1 MRVLFPPLEP
11 VSTWCL
17 ETGGV
22 HRVYVEDCGSRD
34 GTPVVFLHGGP
45 GSGCKP
51 YHRQFF
57 NPARYRVILFDQR
70 GCGRST
76 PAGATAENT
85 TADLIADMEAIRERL
100 GIERWVLF
108 GGSWGATLALLYAQ
122 RHPGRVLAMILR
134 GTFLARRQDV
144 DWFFRD
150 GVSRIFPDAW
160 ETFTAAFPAVADG
173 DYVAAACEEMR
184 SGDPARRTACARA
197 WSDWTGKV
205 VTYLLPESPATEPT
219 PEQTERMRNEV
230 SVETHYAQHRYFIE
244 ENQVLRDVPRLP
256 RVPTVIV
263 HGRRDLTC
271 TLEASWTL
279 HRALPHSRL
288 VILREAGH
296 LASEPAMIDALVS
309 ATEQLHEALQC
320 P

>member
-11 VSTWCL
+11 VSTWHL
-17 ETGGV
+17 ETGGR
-22 HRVYVEDCGSRD
+22 HRLHVEDCGRRD
-34 GTPVVFLHGGP
+34 GVPIIFLHGGP

-57 NPARYRVILFDQR
+57 DPARYRIILFDQR

-76 PAGATAENT
+76 PAGETAENST
-85 TADLIADMEAIRERL
+85 TELIADIEAIRERL

-122 RHPGRVLAMILR
+122 RHPLRVRAMILR

-150 GVSRIFPDAW
+150 GVRRIFPDAW
-160 ETFTAAFPAVADG
+160 EAFTAAFPSVTDG
-173 DYVAAACEEMR
+173 DYVAAAYDEMR

-197 WSDWTGKV
+197 WSDWTGRV
-205 VTYLLPESPATEPT
+205 VSYLVSGSQAADPT
-219 PEQTERMRNEV
+219 AEQAERIRNEV
-230 SVETHYAQHRYFIE
+230 TVETHYARHRYFIE
-244 ENQVLRDVPRLP
+244 ENQILRDVPRLP

-271 TLEASWTL
+271 TLEASWML

-288 VILREAGH
+288 VILGEAGH
-296 LASEPAMIDALVS
+296 LASEPAMIDALVT
-309 ATEQLHEALQC
+309 ATEQLHEGLQ
-320 P
+320 